1 MYSTILV
8 QGYGVHVPGT
18 IICAICTTDYS
29 LSSHQG
35 DNRMNKDWNTLILTL
50 QSFCY
55 LVLVPVQE
63 MLIRE
68 KQYCTRDEYL
78 YWNSGLVSKSLRYY
92 HSYCTVDCRST
103 TGVPCTMLQNSTRTY
118 EAPRLYVVV
127 AYARERDK
135 LVSM

>member
-55 LVLVPVQE
+55 QYRRCLS
-63 MLIRE
+63 E

-103 TGVPCTMLQNSTRTY
+103 TGVPCSCTMLQNSTRTY
-118 EAPRLYVVV
+118 EAPLYVVV
-127 AYARERDK
+127 EYARERDK
-135 LVSM
+135 LVTM